1 MSNDWE
7 QLIEKSFESN
17 KNSTMNVL
25 METVREVMGE
35 MGDLRTPLNEEV
47 MSNIAVSW
55 DGVPE
60 IPLTEIGWNK
70 VETGEGTE
78 VSGEQRRLLENYL
91 DNIAPGG
98 GLTEK
103 IQALDNFYE
112 SGFSDQASE
121 KTTEMIS
128 KTLSFLV
135 FYKTLTRI
143 ITNFNAASAGF
154 TFESFLAT
162 LLDGSQIK
170 ANTGTIADFLT
181 GDGIPISLKLYA
193 EKSVSVEGSFTD
205 LVRDLTEPKFS
216 HPSGA
221 AMRYVVCTKSLAG
234 QPGQQEGQIRFYEF
248 DFTLDNV
255 MDIISKASKLH
266 SAACIILPLVENE
279 NGELVLVPDADSLQ
293 EPVKFT
299 NSEIDE
305 KVTEI
310 LSNREVWEGAGF
322 EDYQI
327 ENIINSQIIRYD
339 QEGSLDLTKTGEVRT
354 VSTRSS
360 TNKSKVTELVT
371 NPETGTVPKG
381 MVKAVFVLINRA
393 IKVVAEE
400 QARINA
406 LKGDTN
412 QELKAKGIFP
422 KSIPSS
428 KGQAKNPKAQA
439 VRKKAEMS
447 RDWYNRQDEETKK
460 RALRY
465 TYGYINTQ
473 QFGMN
478 REEST
483 SEKIAPVNF
492 VGEINIGASHIMNV
506 ISNCQAILN
515 ENIFDIFSS
524 LKSLTQNINQYFAN
538 GLREDD
544 KARIAIDASQ
554 NIESRT
560 REVSGTE

>member
-17 KNSTMNVL
+17 KNNTMNVL

-70 VETGEGTE
+70 METGEGTE
-78 VSGEQRRLLENYL
+78 VSGEQRRLLESYL
-91 DNIAPGG
+91 DNIAPGT

-112 SGFSDQASE
+112 SGFSDPASE

-310 LSNREVWEGAGF
+310 LSNREVWQEAGF

-339 QEGSLDLTKTGEVRT
+339 QEGSLDLTKTGEIRT
-354 VSTRSS
+354 VNTRSS
-360 TNKSKVTELVT
+360 TNKSKIIELVT
-371 NPETGTVPKG
+371 NPETGTTYEV
-381 MVKAVFVLINRA
+381 VKAVFALINRA

-465 TYGYINTQ
+465 TYGYINTL

-506 ISNCQAILN
+506 ISNCQSILN